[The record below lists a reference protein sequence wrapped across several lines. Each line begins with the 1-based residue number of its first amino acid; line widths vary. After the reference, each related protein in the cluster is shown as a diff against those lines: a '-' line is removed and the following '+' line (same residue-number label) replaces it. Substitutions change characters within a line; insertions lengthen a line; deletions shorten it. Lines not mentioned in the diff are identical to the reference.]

1 MKKFTKLLSA
11 CMLSIMVAVLLVGC
25 IPANAEKAVSKMKE
39 EGYSVEMIE
48 KDYLPD
54 DCEEGIIATDIE
66 ISLSNFNAD
75 SVTAYWFESKK
86 AAKKYYEELEETSS
100 TIKKRKGKCVYI
112 GTADAI
118 EDFEE

>member
-11 CMLSIMVAVLLVGC
+11 CILSIMVAVLLVGC
-25 IPANAEKAVSKMKE
+25 VPKNAEKAVSKMKE
-39 EGYSVEMIE
+39 EGYSVEIIDE
-48 KDYLPD
+48 ALLPED
-54 DCEEGIIATDIE
+54 AVEGIYADEEGILNTDR
-66 ISLSNFNAD
+66 L
-75 SVTAYWFESKK
+75 TAVWFESKED
-86 AAKKYYEELEETSS
+86 AKKYYEELEETSS